1 MPIEQESPEEYGYDL
16 IRYNLS
22 ESSVSD
28 RSFGGLGL
36 QLPDLTLLY
45 GKHRGSREMRELI
58 AAESKTLQPD
68 DVLITA
74 GAAGALFIIATA
86 LLDRGDHLLVV
97 RPNYA
102 TNIET
107 PRAIGCDIGFHDLT
121 LEDGFALDLD
131 RLANAIT
138 PRTKLISVTC
148 PHNPTGV
155 VFGLET
161 LEALIALAE
170 RRGCR
175 LLVDETYRDLAYAP
189 PLPVAAS
196 LSPAA
201 ISVSSLSKAY
211 GVPGVRM
218 GWLITRDPVLQETFL
233 AAKEQISICG
243 SAIDEWV
250 GLQVMRRKAEML
262 AQTLPEMRRRL
273 ALVSDWI
280 AAEPLLEWVPPAG
293 GVVCFPR
300 MKSDPPGGLA
310 AFYKRLLKTHG
321 AYVGPG
327 HWFEMSDRHFRL
339 GYGWP
344 TAEELEGGLK
354 AISAALRG

>member
-1 MPIEQESPEEYGYDL
+1 MPIETESPEEYGYDL
-16 IRYNLS
+16 IRFNLS

-28 RSFGGLGL
+28 RSFHGLGL
-36 QLPDLTLLY
+36 QLPDITLLY
-45 GKHRGSREMRELI
+45 GEHRGSREMRELI
-58 AAESKTLQPD
+58 AAEGEGLKPD

-74 GAAGALFIIATA
+74 GAAGALFIVATA
-86 LLDRGDHLLVV
+86 LLETGDHMVVV

-107 PRAIGCDIGFHDLT
+107 PRAIGCDIAYHDLRF
-121 LEDGFALDLD
+121 EDGFALDID
-131 RLANAIT
+131 RLAAAIT
-138 PRTKLISVTC
+138 PRTRLISVTC

-155 VFGLET
+155 VLSLDE
-161 LEALIALAE
+161 LHALVALAE
-170 RRGCR
+170 RTGCR
-175 LLVDETYRDLAYAP
+175 LLVDETYRDLSYAP
-189 PLPVAAS
+189 PLPLAAS
-196 LSPAA
+196 LSHSV

-250 GLQVMRRKAEML
+250 GLQVMRRRGELL
-262 AQTLPEMRRRL
+262 AATIPQMRRRL
-273 ALVSDWI
+273 DEVARWI
-280 AAEPLLEWVPPAG
+280 AAEPLLEWVAPSG

-300 MKSDPPGGLA
+300 MKADPEGGLE
-310 AFYKRLLKTHG
+310 AFYARLLKTHG
-321 AYVGPG
+321 AYVGPD
-327 HWFEMSDRHFRL
+327 HWFEMSDRHLRV

-344 TAEELEGGLK
+344 TEEELTGGLK